1 MRKGHLIAAAVA
13 LLPFAWVIAH
23 VGLSAMLVQLKAMR
37 VALPVVLALSILRLF
52 LQSITW
58 SASLKGEHVSVDTTK
73 LIGVRLASQSMG
85 YLTVL
90 GPVISEPMKIKLLGT
105 PAEPTITAT
114 FLDDGVYWFTSALVA
129 ILGIVS
135 LPLVAVHGARYHLIP
150 AFLSLAGMV
159 FVIMRRNPILPGL
172 VRVLGHHAPSWLAR
186 AEKLEASIRS
196 YRLHYP
202 ALVTRMFWIDVACQV
217 LIASEV
223 VVILWSLRLP
233 IHFLTVVAIDGVTR
247 ALKLLSGWIPARLGS
262 DEGGAISAF
271 ALTGFSPILGL
282 SLAVT
287 RRVRDLLWAL
297 IGILWFAWNSRVVG
311 GRQRASSGVTDTIV
325 KEIVEC
331 RQS

>member
-1 MRKGHLIAAAVA
+1 MRKGHIIAAVVA
-13 LLPFAWVIAH
+13 LLLFGWVIAH

-37 VALPVVLALSILRLF
+37 VALPIVLALSVLRLL
-52 LQSITW
+52 LQSVTW
-58 SASLKGEHVSVDTTK
+58 SASLEGEHVSVNTTK
-73 LIGVRLASQSMG
+73 LMGVRLASQSMG

-105 PAEPTITAT
+105 PAEPTITGT
-114 FLDDGVYWFTSALVA
+114 FLDDGVYWFTSALLA

-135 LPLVAVHGARYHLIP
+135 LLLVAARGSHYHFISAILLL
-150 AFLSLAGMV
+150 AFIVL
-159 FVIMRRNPILPGL
+159 VITRHDPILSGL
-172 VRVLGHHAPSWLAR
+172 VRALGKRAPSWLAD

-196 YRLHYP
+196 YRLHHP
-202 ALVTRMFWIDVACQV
+202 ALVNRMFWIDVACQA

-233 IHFLTVVAIDGVTR
+233 IHFFTVVAIDGVTR
-247 ALKLLSGWIPARLGS
+247 TLKLLSGWIPARLGS

-271 ALTGFSPILGL
+271 ALTGFSPVLGL
-282 SLAVT
+282 SLALT

-297 IGILWFAWNSRVVG
+297 IGILWFVWNSRVVG
-311 GRQRASSGVTDTIV
+311 GRQKALVSVTGTLLE
-325 KEIVEC
+325 EIVEC